1 VVVVKRSEVE
11 GLVGNGKGWQMH
23 HCHLSGFYVL
33 CEGGRLR
40 GRGSLSNPNCLWGF
54 LFYEREESRE
64 GHREEEVVWWT

>member
-1 VVVVKRSEVE
+1 
-11 GLVGNGKGWQMH
+11 MH

-33 CEGGRLR
+33 CEG

-64 GHREEEVVWWT
+64 GHRDEKVV